1 MKDRNSQQIGAE
13 LNVRNHIGKYITFI
27 AIFSAV
33 IVTNW
38 NLRELGITPSHAE
51 EEIIFVEVDKVE
63 MIRADRAASVVQVGN
78 PKIADVNVASAK
90 SILVLGISTGET
102 SLLLLDTTGNVIK
115 NINVV
120 VIPKI
125 ELGRVTIHQGPSE
138 TKSLD
143 CFTKCVEVGGAKADV
158 APASPAA
165 P

>member
-1 MKDRNSQQIGAE
+1 MGDRNSQQIGAE

-63 MIRADRAASVVQVGN
+63 MIRADRTASVVQVGN
-78 PKIADVNVASAK
+78 PEIADVNVASAK

-102 SLLLLDTTGNVIK
+102 SLLLLDATGNVIK

-120 VIPKI
+120 VIAK
-125 ELGRVTIHQGPSE
+125 EERRVTIHQGTSA

-143 CFTKCVEVGGAKADV
+143 CGPKCVEVSGANEDATL
-158 APASPAA
+158 ASPTA

>member
-1 MKDRNSQQIGAE
+1 M
-13 LNVRNHIGKYITFI
+13 RNHIGKYITFI

-38 NLRELGITPSHAE
+38 NLRELGITPSYAE
-51 EEIIFVEVDKVE
+51 EKTIFVVVDKVE

-78 PKIADVNVASAK
+78 PEIADVNVASAK

-102 SLLLLDTTGNVIK
+102 SLLLLDATGNVIK

-120 VIPKI
+120 VIAK
-125 ELGRVTIHQGPSE
+125 EERRVTIHQGTSA

-143 CFTKCVEVGGAKADV
+143 CGPKCVEVSGANEDA
-158 APASPAA
+158 APASPTA